1 MGNVLLDEALNRRAK
16 LNSEWHARPTARLQA
31 PLRCSHQ
38 VYRRPAHADTRTA
51 FAQLCTDLGQPAPA
65 SDSRHHVVQLAS
77 AIVKWEGH
85 TEADSVTCLMA
96 GNGRPLFSEPA
107 HTGAPANLE
116 GLFGKDL
123 YCGVKVEVI
132 TGEVNTPQSS
142 EIRDILGSDSIL
154 GGQVADGGA
163 SLWTTLQLDPDGHT
177 RILVINHHLPEVPL
191 SELLQRILEV
201 ESYRLQAIAA
211 LPLAREMMFG
221 LSQLERDIEPMM
233 LALTQS
239 DQHAEYPE
247 LLTKLSNMAAKI
259 EHLAADSSYRFAA
272 ARAYSQIVE
281 QRLTDL
287 REDLSVTQS
296 RYSVFVLKSL
306 LPAMR
311 TCEAAERRIDELAKR
326 VSRAINLL
334 NSMVDMIQTRQT
346 HDMLETMNRNSQ
358 MQIRLQQA
366 VEGFSIFVISYYAIG
381 LAHYSLEALAQLG
394 YGVDPTLITGI
405 AAPVVLALVWLNV
418 RWLRRKLSKETP

>member
-177 RILVINHHLPEVPL
+177 
-191 SELLQRILEV
+191 RILEV

-381 LAHYSLEALAQLG
+381 LAHYALEALAKLG

-405 AAPVVLALVWLNV
+405 AAPVVLTLVWLNV